1 MLKIKFKILRIL
13 KSSILKWLFVSN
25 MIPFNLKHN
34 LIKIFKNIIRVRLI

>member
-1 MLKIKFKILRIL
+1 MLKIKFKILKVL

-34 LIKIFKNIIRVRLI
+34 LIKIFLKYY